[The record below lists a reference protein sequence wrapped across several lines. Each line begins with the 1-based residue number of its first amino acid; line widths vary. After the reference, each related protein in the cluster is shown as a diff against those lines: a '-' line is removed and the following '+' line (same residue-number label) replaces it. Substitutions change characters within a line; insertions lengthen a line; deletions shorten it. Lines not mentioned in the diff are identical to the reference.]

1 MASERFATAASSPAE
16 EHIGDKERSS
26 NERSRVSPLSFGR
39 HPYVCAVRAYAVRAY
54 AMRACASV
62 RQTRDARLK
71 PGVQTQVGLGGE
83 GGFRL
88 TPHAD
93 LHAVPQRLRFRQ
105 PLELLQRVVLDLAD
119 PLARDSERLTDLLE
133 RARLGAAETEAQ
145 LDHLALAL
153 G

>member
-1 MASERFATAASSPAE
+1 MRGLCYARGDFATHAGCLP
-16 EHIGDKERSS
+16 KEQ
-26 NERSRVSPLSFGR
+26 GR

-54 AMRACASV
+54 AVRAYAVRAYAVRAYASV

-71 PGVQTQVGLGGE
+71 PGVRTQVGLGGE